1 MKKSRISIIA
11 LLLIAAALLM
21 GCNKASQPPKV
32 IFVDGYADAKT
43 QELLFGKAVKDHDLP
58 IICIDNM
65 AAMDEFNQT
74 AREQCYTVEGTNG
87 EPVELP
93 TVNPYNEA
101 VAPYT
106 EDFFKEKSLI
116 VTYIWVNANPAEFEV
131 SNISISD
138 GKLTVLVDAFGF
150 GVNAASTESFIF
162 IEIPKSDLEGVTEF
176 SAMEDMG
183 EIW

>member
-1 MKKSRISIIA
+1 MKKSIFSA
-11 LLLIAAALLM
+11 VVLLLIAACLLM

-32 IFVDGYADAKT
+32 IFVDGNADASVQK
-43 QELLFGKAVKDHDLP
+43 LLFGKAVKDHDLP
-58 IICIDNM
+58 IICIDSK
-65 AAMDEFNQT
+65 AVMDEFNQT
-74 AREQCYTVEGTNG
+74 AREHCYTVEGANG

-93 TVNPYNEA
+93 TITPYNEA

-162 IEIPKSDLEGVTEF
+162 IEMPKSDLEGVTEF
-176 SAMEDMG
+176 SATEDMG

>member
-11 LLLIAAALLM
+11 LLLIAACLLM
-21 GCNKASQPPKV
+21 GCNKASEPPKV
-32 IFVDGYADAKT
+32 VFVNGDADASVQK
-43 QELLFGKAVKDHDLP
+43 LLFGEAIKDNALP
-58 IICIDNM
+58 IICIDNK

-131 SNISISD
+131 SNISIAN

-150 GVNAASTESFIF
+150 GTNTASTESFIF